1 MTEKLYHADQ
11 YQHAFTSSVL
21 ERLEIDGTPALR
33 LAQTAFY
40 PTSGGQ
46 PHDTGTLN
54 GVRVIDV
61 RETDEHRILHL
72 LEQPVADDIVEG
84 RVDWACRFDHMQQ
97 HTGQHL
103 LSQACITLCQAETIS
118 FHLGDDS
125 STIDVT
131 LPDMSSSQITDIEL
145 LANRCIYENRPVR
158 IHWATQDDLTKF
170 PVRKLPT
177 VAENIRIVEISDFD
191 FSPCGG
197 THCAYTGEIGIIKIS
212 KWENYKGGTRLH
224 FLCGSRALRD
234 YQQKTSLLKQL
245 SEQLTAGERDLPQ
258 LVDKLYEENKSLRK
272 DVSHVSEQL
281 LRYEAATLVAECE
294 KQGEVCVLSKL
305 FENRSQNDLKALA
318 AAVLEQTSQ
327 TIVLFGSRLEGKA
340 ALVFSRTKDLSVNM
354 NELMKAA
361 CAVIG
366 GRGGGPPHQAQG
378 GGPDVENLAEAL
390 QAATALIGSTPGKV

>member
-11 YQHAFTSSVL
+11 YQRAFTSSVL
-21 ERLEIDGTPALR
+21 ERLELDGNPALL

-54 GVRVIDV
+54 GVRVLDV
-61 RETDEHRILHL
+61 RETDDHQILHL
-72 LEQPVADDIVEG
+72 LEQPVAGDIVEG
-84 RVDWACRFDHMQQ
+84 QIDWERRFDHMQQ

-103 LSQACITLCQAETIS
+103 LSQACISLCQAETIS

-131 LPDMSSSQITDIEL
+131 LSDMRNSQVTDIEL

-158 IHWATQDDLTKF
+158 VHWATQDDIAKF
-170 PVRKLPT
+170 RVRKLPT

-197 THCAYTGEIGIIKIS
+197 THCSHTGEIGIIKIS

-234 YQQKTSLLKQL
+234 YQQKTTLLKQL
-245 SEQLTAGERDLPQ
+245 GEQLTAGERDLPQ
-258 LVDKLYEENKSLRK
+258 LVNKLYEENKRLRK
-272 DVSHVSEQL
+272 DVSQISEQV
-281 LRYEAATLVAECE
+281 LRYEAAALVTERK
-294 KQGEVCVLSKL
+294 KQGDSFVLSKL

-318 AAVLEQTSQ
+318 AAILAQTSQ
-327 TIVLFGSRLEGKA
+327 TIVLFGSRSEGKA

-354 NELMKAA
+354 NELMKTA

-378 GGPDVENLAEAL
+378 GGPAVEKLAEAL
-390 QAATALIGSTPGKV
+390 QAATTVLSRLT